1 MTLSEGDLGS
11 IDADIGMSLGA
22 FGARRELRSSAAT
35 DGFSLALRTDLLLV
49 HTTSDET
56 EALPALSTDVNRL
69 RLMIESSR
77 RWQFE
82 SGAALTPKVEL
93 GLRYDDGDAE
103 TGGGLEVGA
112 GLRFEKAARGLS
124 AELTGRS
131 LLAHEASELSE
142 WGVAGSLR
150 FEPGGADRGLSI
162 GLKSN
167 LGAASSG
174 IVRLWEQ
181 QNAAPLG
188 YRATAPGSTT
198 ETEVGYGLAVLGSR
212 GSLTPYL
219 GAGLSARYGETY
231 KAGARLRVGEF
242 FALDAE
248 AARLE
253 NGASPSLYR
262 AALLANLRW

>member
-188 YRATAPGSTT
+188 YRGPAPRLATEA
-198 ETEVGYGLAVLGSR
+198 EVGYGLVVLGSR
-212 GSLTPYL
+212 GSVTPYL
-219 GAGLSARYGETY
+219 GAGLSERYGETY
-231 KAGARLRVGEF
+231 KAGARLKVGEF

-253 NGASPSLYR
+253 NGATPSLYR